1 MKLLCKICCSIIM
14 VVLLTFGSFIESAE
28 MAFAD
33 ETCDLAHNK
42 ICDFAVE
49 YPNKPPS
56 QDSPQGST
64 HEIAFKDKEAWD
76 GKLWITGQ
84 NYDQLVAIDTN
95 KLLINEQKDAFSF
108 YQMPEKSGPHGI
120 GFDKDGYLWVTLEF
134 AGKVIR
140 ISPDYL
146 DLADHEKS
154 HKPVIKEYESALGS
168 GHIKEYDVQ
177 LDCKTCTKKINTHPH
192 GLAINS
198 KDQTVWYTGKATGT
212 LGRINPDGTV
222 ESFPI
227 SKVKDREA
235 IVGSVPIYIKANSKG
250 NMWFTELVGNAVG
263 RIRQNVTVEDS
274 ESSTPDSHPIKEFK
288 IPTFNSRPIMIVEG
302 PDGNMWFTEEAGNKV
317 GRITP
322 NGSITEFPVPKPQDN
337 VILAGLAF
345 DNDGNLWVQQY
356 VDENQ
361 PYPPGIDYL
370 VKIDKKILDSSP
382 SDIDNI
388 SFHFYKVPTPK
399 TVMHRIDPVPD
410 GNLWFTELKTD
421 KVGVGLLSLPKSD
434 GKEAGSP

>member
-1 MKLLCKICCSIIM
+1 MKVLYKICCSILM

-28 MAFAD
+28 MALAD
-33 ETCDLAHNK
+33 ETCDFAPNK
-42 ICDFAVE
+42 ICDFAIK
-49 YPNKPPS
+49 YPQEPPLPVS
-56 QDSPQGST
+56 LQGST
-64 HEIAFKDKEAWD
+64 HEIAFKDKKAWD

-95 KLLINEQKDAFSF
+95 KLKEGKEAFSF
-108 YQMPEKSGPHGI
+108 YEMPPKSGSHGI
-120 GFDKDGYLWVTLEF
+120 GFDQEGYLWVTLEF

-146 DLADHEKS
+146 TDDEKS
-154 HKPVIKEYESALGS
+154 QKPVIKKYKEYELALKS

-177 LDCKTCTKKINTHPH
+177 LDCKTCTQPINTHPH
-192 GLAINS
+192 GLAIAS
-198 KDQTVWYTGKATGT
+198 DGKTVWYTGKATGT

-227 SKVKDREA
+227 SKVNDREA
-235 IVGSVPIYIKANSKG
+235 IVGSVPIYIKADSKG

-263 RIRQNVTVEDS
+263 RITKDGTFVE
-274 ESSTPDSHPIKEFK
+274 EFK

-302 PDGNMWFTEEAGNKV
+302 PDHKSMWFTEEAGNKV
-317 GRITP
+317 GRIPIDIKQEDCKTTC
-322 NGSITEFPVPKPQDN
+322 ITEFPVLKPQDN

-345 DNDGNLWVQQY
+345 DNDKNLWVQQY

-370 VKIDKKILDSSP
+370 VKIDKEILGSSS
-382 SDIDNI
+382 SDIKNI
-388 SFHFYKVPTPK
+388 SFDFYKVPTRK

-410 GNLWFTELKTD
+410 GNLWFTELKAD
-421 KVGVGLLSLPKSD
+421 KVGVLSLPKTD
-434 GKEAGSP
+434 NI